1 MCGFAGFFARV
12 QGDFNCSEVLT
23 AMGNAIRHRGPDDA
37 GIWQHPHLHLGFS
50 HRRLSIL
57 DLSAAGHQP
66 MLSATGR
73 YTIIFN
79 GEIYNH
85 LSLRQEVETQG
96 ARLWA
101 GHSDTETLLACMDRY
116 GFAATIAKL
125 KGMFAIAVWDEQ
137 EQQLLFARD
146 RLGEKPLYLGWCGD
160 YLLFGSELK
169 ALRAHPAFDSR
180 IDRHALAQYMRYS
193 YVPTPRSIYAAI
205 EKLPPGYIASVSLNR
220 PGSIDKTQYWSL
232 PAAVA
237 AEPQQETSV
246 EGLHQ
251 KLREAVQSQ
260 MISDVPLG
268 AFLSGGVDSSL
279 IVGLMQS
286 MSSQPVKTFTIGFD
300 VQEFNEAGYAADVAR
315 HLGTE
320 HHEMMVSGADSLAVV
335 PRLSQMYD
343 EPFADSSQIPTYL
356 VSALARQ
363 HVTVTLSGDGG
374 DELFAGY
381 SRYPHVDAK
390 WQQQQKLPAALR
402 HSLAALG
409 QTLLPQQLNL
419 LSSRLGLQGAGNNTL
434 MKVSKGLAGLAA
446 ENFADYYQLFLTHLT
461 QQQSQQLVLAA
472 EDVVNSTNTGDSA
485 ENPITQMM
493 YLDTAGY
500 MTDDIL
506 VKVDRAS
513 MAASLESRVPMLDVD
528 VIEYAFRMP
537 LSQKYQQGT
546 GKICLRQ
553 ILDQYVPRS
562 LIERPKKGFGVPL
575 ARWLRHELRDWADTL
590 LDAKMLQQQGY
601 LNVAMV
607 SRMWREHL
615 DGTADWHFQLWN
627 ILMFQDWLASQDTTY
642 S

>member
-12 QGDFNCSEVLT
+12 QGDFNSAEVLA

-37 GIWQHPHLHLGFS
+37 GVWQHPHLYLGFS

-66 MLSATGR
+66 MVSATGR

-85 LSLRQEVETQG
+85 LSLRLEVESNG
-96 ARLWA
+96 ARRWR
-101 GHSDTETLLACMDRY
+101 GHSDTETLLACMDIY
-116 GFAATIAKL
+116 GFTTTVAKL
-125 KGMFAIAVWDEQ
+125 KGMFAMAVWDEQ

-169 ALRAHPAFDSR
+169 ALRAHPAFDR
-180 IDRHALAQYMRYS
+180 TIDRQALAQYMRYS
-193 YVPTPRSIYAAI
+193 YVPTPSSIYASI

-220 PGSIDKTQYWSL
+220 PGYIDKTQYWSL
-232 PAAVA
+232 PTAVVSEA
-237 AEPQQETSV
+237 QQETSV

-251 KLREAVQSQ
+251 QLREAVKSQ

-286 MSSQPVKTFTIGFD
+286 LSSQPVKTFTIGFD

-320 HHEMMVSGADSLAVV
+320 HHELMLSGADSLAVV

-356 VSALARQ
+356 VSALARK

-390 WQQQQKLPAALR
+390 WQQQQKWPAALR
-402 HSLAALG
+402 HPLAALG
-409 QTLLPQQLNL
+409 QTLLPDNLNL
-419 LSSRLGLQGAGNNTL
+419 FTSRFGWRSAGNNAL
-434 MKVSKGLAGLAA
+434 MKLSKGLTGLAT

-461 QQQSQQLVLAA
+461 QQQSQQLVLAS
-472 EDVVNSTNTGDSA
+472 DGGYSSTSTGYSA
-485 ENPITQMM
+485 EHPINQMM

-528 VIEYAFRMP
+528 VIEYAFRMS
-537 LSQKYQQGT
+537 LSQKYQRGT

-553 ILDQYVPRS
+553 ILDQYVPRN

-575 ARWLRHELRDWADTL
+575 ASWLRHELRDWAHTL
-590 LDAKMLQQQGY
+590 LNPVILHQQGY
-601 LNVAMV
+601 LNVAIV
-607 SRMWREHL
+607 SRMWHEHL
-615 DGTADWHFQLWN
+615 NGTADWHFQLWN